1 METTENA
8 TRGWVRA
15 EDARGVGEKGGL
27 RRESLA
33 RTFGLSEDIGK
44 VARGCGAEVT
54 IAQRERKVFP

>member
-1 METTENA
+1 MEATENA

-27 RRESLA
+27 GRESLA

-44 VARGCGAEVT
+44 VARGCGAEVA
-54 IAQRERKVFP
+54 IA